1 MILISNRLKR
11 SIPESLKHEYTIF
24 PVPRPSSP
32 PPSPQPPI
40 CFNVGISSAL
50 NRRPIQ
56 NSYATFACHNSIE
69 RRPTLIRGKGNCL
82 HIYHILKV
90 QNRISVLNVLVVFEL
105 TLCEHNQNFGKTK
118 QYAIRQKKPQN

>member
-1 MILISNRLKR
+1 MILKSNRLKR

-32 PPSPQPPI
+32 PPPPPPI
-40 CFNVGISSAL
+40 SFNVGISSAL

-56 NSYATFACHNSIE
+56 NSYETFACGNSIE
-69 RRPTLIRGKGNCL
+69 RRPTLIRGRWNCL

-105 TLCEHNQNFGKTK
+105 TLCEQNLNFGKTN
-118 QYAIRQKKPQN
+118 QYAIRQRKPQN